1 MYQRFMFLVRPAVI
15 ATALLAVG
23 CAESVGPERPS
34 PGSPLFN
41 AAANGGGIA
50 LDQQNS
56 ALGTSGTRLVK
67 GFNPTNPQ
75 VGDAIIATFFW
86 LGSTNIITSVTDHL
100 TDPQFT
106 PVGNAYTL
114 LEYVTAGGV
123 SMATYVATNV
133 QNIPVANANQDN
145 VYAVQGNLSEPVT
158 DGGIMI
164 SAWSGVGRLSPHAV
178 GAHRSSSG
186 FGSSPAVAAPGAVP
200 IGAGALAYGVTMA
213 NTLVGLEAPQG
224 FTNVTNGSLSDA
236 LMKADG
242 EYAVQAGAG
251 SVDPTW
257 SWFFDES
264 RPGTWLATVLVLD
277 PPLQLAFAVQPSTT
291 LPLLAIQPPVQVAV
305 LDALGNRVTNFNGTL
320 TIAIG
325 RNGGLLAPGTLSG
338 TKTVTVAN
346 GVATFSNLSID
357 QPGNGY
363 TLVVSAAGVIGAESA
378 PFNIGAF

>member
-1 MYQRFMFLVRPAVI
+1 MSQRIRVLRRPTVLAAAFFAV
-15 ATALLAVG
+15 ACT
-23 CAESVGPERPS
+23 ESVGPERPS
-34 PGSPLFN
+34 PGAPLYD

-56 ALGTSGTRLVK
+56 ALGTSGTRLIK
-67 GFNPTNPQ
+67 GFNPVNPQ

-114 LEYVTAGGV
+114 VEYVAAGGV

-145 VYAVQGNLSEPVT
+145 IYAVQGNLSEPVT

-164 SAWSGVGRLSPHAV
+164 SAWKGVGTLSPHAV
-178 GAHRSSSG
+178 RAHRSASG
-186 FGSSPAVAAPGAVP
+186 FGSSPVAAAPGAVP
-200 IGAGALAYGVTMA
+200 IGAGALAYGVTLA
-213 NTLVGLEAPQG
+213 NTLVGLDVPQG
-224 FTNVTNGSLSDA
+224 FTNVTNGSLADA
-236 LMKADG
+236 VMKADG
-242 EYAVQAGAG
+242 EYAVQASAG

-257 SWFFDES
+257 TWFFDET
-264 RPGTWLATVLVLD
+264 RPGTWLASVLVLD
-277 PPLQLAFAVQPSTT
+277 PPLHLGYAVQPSTT
-291 LPLLAIQPPVQVAV
+291 LPLLTIQPPVQVAV
-305 LDALGNRVTNFNGTL
+305 LDALGNRVTTFNGTV

-325 RNGGLLAPGTLSG
+325 RNGGVLAPGTLSG
-338 TKTVTVAN
+338 TKTVTVVN
-346 GVATFSNLSID
+346 GVAAFSDLSVD

-363 TLVVSAAGVIGAESA
+363 TLVVSAAGVVGAESA
-378 PFNIGAF
+378 PFNIGL